1 MSKNFEEEYK
11 ALAENDLPDLWN
23 RIEAGLTPRSTVSE
37 SGEAD
42 RITRKQEQIIDK
54 PEGRAD
60 HNKVIQFFLRYK
72 TVAAAA
78 ICVIIILPAVL
89 VLGNL
94 NSGKSKTTELCEE
107 AMDAAA
113 PMEEGLDTAA
123 AAAETAAET
132 AEAVTEEPV
141 EEEMADEAFTDSMS
155 DMSSSVEN
163 DVEEAV
169 TEDMATG
176 ALQDKEAETE
186 NERSSGSTA
195 DGAAE
200 KITELEK
207 EEKQLAD
214 AGGEEKASEIIY
226 QNVTVKILE
235 RTEEEV
241 TTQGDWFHG
250 MKAEVVSSQNDG
262 LKPGDELTIWVSLAS
277 STMYIVGEEYKLDIS
292 YDPDRECDYRIA
304 ATHF

>member
-42 RITRKQEQIIDK
+42 RTTRKQEQITDK
-54 PEGRAD
+54 PKGRSD
-60 HNKVIQFFLRYK
+60 HNKVIQFFVRYK

-94 NSGKSKTTELCEE
+94 NGGKSKTTELCED

-113 PMEEGLDTAA
+113 PMEEGLDTTA
-123 AAAETAAET
+123 AAAEAATET
-132 AEAVTEEPV
+132 SEAVTEEPV
-141 EEEMADEAFTDSMS
+141 EEEMADEVFADSMS
-155 DMSSSVEN
+155 DMSPSVEN
-163 DVEEAV
+163 DAAEAAA
-169 TEDMATG
+169 EDMAAG
-176 ALQDKEAETE
+176 NLQNAEAEVE
-186 NERSSGSTA
+186 NDRSSGSTS

-200 KITELEK
+200 KMTELEK
-207 EEKQLAD
+207 QQAD

-226 QNVTVKILE
+226 ENVTVKILE

-241 TTQGDWFHG
+241 TTQSDWFHG
-250 MKAEVVSSQNDG
+250 MKAEVVSSQDDG

-304 ATHF
+304 ATHY